1 MMLPIVR
8 RLDNL
13 GRFETILDVSV
24 LGSSSH
30 RCLVTLDS
38 DGVRKA
44 IFSASVSIRFS
55 YFSESARVTRDQVIN
70 NAPETRHASGVTL
83 PVTK

>member
-13 GRFETILDVSV
+13 GRFETIPDVS
-24 LGSSSH
+24 
-30 RCLVTLDS
+30 VTLDS

-44 IFSASVSIRFS
+44 IFSASVSIKFS